1 LATRSVLTP
10 MVVSG
15 VLRRAEDSPPYR
27 PVSAFELATG
37 NDDKQDQLMPADGQ
51 LTTPDPFTS
60 AFEKSLARDISA
72 RDLELGRF
80 ILETARQYSQAIG
93 GRPDGFR
100 ECVVDCIIHREKLK
114 LFNEVHQHLQTIFT
128 PKYEERLFEYYQ
140 SAQYLLLLSF
150 LSYPFA
156 GLASHV
162 DPFVIASTKLGSL
175 DVLDYGA
182 GIPYG
187 IIHLLRTCPEKVRS
201 LTVVDLDLVHTAFSE
216 YVLKSMAPKVPLT
229 YFKLRD
235 PEQIPELGDQKFNLL
250 YGKDIFEHLKKPEPV
265 FRTMLASAASECL
278 GFFDLRH
285 HGERYLQHVTPDVT
299 WLVGVAS
306 QYSFRRAG
314 EVGGL
319 SMFWRGASP
328 AA

>member
-1 LATRSVLTP
+1 
-10 MVVSG
+10 MG
-15 VLRRAEDSPPYR
+15 
-27 PVSAFELATG
+27 AF
-37 NDDKQDQLMPADGQ
+37 DKQDRPV
-51 LTTPDPFTS
+51 LTGSQVTHPDPLS
-60 AFEKSLARDISA
+60 MALGKDLPSGIPA

-80 ILETARQYSQAIG
+80 ILDFARQYSQAIG
-93 GRPDGFR
+93 GRPDGLR
-100 ECVVDCIIHREKLK
+100 ECVVDCIIHRDKLK

-128 PKYEERLFEYYQ
+128 PNYEERLFEYYQ
-140 SAQYLLLLSF
+140 GAQYLLLLSF

-162 DPFVIASTKLGSL
+162 DPFVVASTKLGSV

-187 IIHLLRTCPEKVRS
+187 TIHLLRACPDKVRS
-201 LTVVDLDLVHTAFSE
+201 ITVVDLDLVHAAFSE
-216 YVLKSMAPKVPLT
+216 YALKSMAPEVPLT

-235 PEQIPELGDQKFNLL
+235 PDQIPELGAQKFNLL

-265 FRTMLASAASECL
+265 LRAMLTSAAPECL

-299 WLVGVAS
+299 WLAGVAS
-306 QYSFRRAG
+306 QYAFKHAG
-314 EVGGL
+314 EVAGL
-319 SMFWRGASP
+319 AMFWRGASP
-328 AA
+328 AV

>member
-1 LATRSVLTP
+1 
-10 MVVSG
+10 
-15 VLRRAEDSPPYR
+15 
-27 PVSAFELATG
+27 
-37 NDDKQDQLMPADGQ
+37 MPAGSQ
-51 LTTPDPFTS
+51 LTTPDPFTT
-60 AFEKSLARDISA
+60 AFQKDPPSGIST

-80 ILETARQYSQAIG
+80 ILEAARQYSQAIG

-100 ECVVDCIIHREKLK
+100 ECVVDCIMHREKLK
-114 LFNEVHQHLQTIFT
+114 IFNEVHQHLQTIFT
-128 PKYEERLFEYYQ
+128 PNYEEHLFEYYQ

-162 DPFVIASTKLGSL
+162 DPFVVASTKLSSL

-187 IIHLLRTCPEKVRS
+187 VIHLLRACPEKVRS
-201 LTVVDLDLVHTAFSE
+201 ITVVDLDLVHTAFSE
-216 YVLKSMAPKVPLT
+216 HVLKSMAPEIPLT

-235 PEQIPELGDQKFNLL
+235 PEHIPDFGPRKFNLL
-250 YGKDIFEHLKKPEPV
+250 YGKDIFEHLKKPQPV
-265 FRTMLASAASECL
+265 FTAMLSSAAPECV

-299 WLVGVAS
+299 WLAGMAK
-306 QYSFRRAG
+306 QYSFERAG
-314 EVGGL
+314 EVAGL
-319 SMFWRGASP
+319 SMFCKSKVLA
-328 AA
+328 

>member
-1 LATRSVLTP
+1 MLTGSQATHP
-10 MVVSG
+10 
-15 VLRRAEDSPPYR
+15 DSLSMALGKDLP
-27 PVSAFELATG
+27 
-37 NDDKQDQLMPADGQ
+37 DGI
-51 LTTPDPFTS
+51 P
-60 AFEKSLARDISA
+60 A

-80 ILETARQYSQAIG
+80 ILDAARQYSLAIG

-100 ECVVDCIIHREKLK
+100 ESVVDCVIHRDKLK
-114 LFNEVHQHLQTIFT
+114 LFNEVHQHLQTIFM
-128 PKYEERLFEYYQ
+128 PNYEERLFEYYQ
-140 SAQYLLLLSF
+140 GAQYLLLLSF

-162 DPFVIASTKLGSL
+162 DPFVVASTKLGSL

-187 IIHLLRTCPEKVRS
+187 ILHLLRTCPDKVRS

-216 YVLKSMAPKVPLT
+216 YVLKSMAPEVPLT

-235 PEQIPELGDQKFNLL
+235 PDQIPELGAQKFNLH

-265 FRTMLASAASECL
+265 FRTMLASAAPECL

-299 WLVGVAS
+299 WLAGVAS
-306 QYSFRRAG
+306 QYSFERAG
-314 EVGGL
+314 EVAGL
-319 SMFWRGASP
+319 AMFWRGGSP